1 MYLVDLYLEEL
12 SKVRDPKTVE
22 KKKYL
27 LYHLEEVRDFSKREM
42 FEFYDRLRQ
51 RLSHRSALDVLREV
65 RLFYQWLRERGYSYE
80 FSEQAFRELK
90 KKKEFEN
97 KARKYFTEEE
107 VEKILSYIRTKPKP
121 SVYYLLCVVLLSSG
135 LRISEALSLKKDDFK
150 ERRLITKREKK
161 SLCLWSKLRASSQR
175 RDKFHW
181 FFGKGSGK
189 MLSESSLIA

>member
-121 SVYYLLCVVLLSSG
+121 FVYYLLCVVLLSSAKNF
-135 LRISEALSLKKDDFK
+135 RSPVFEK
-150 ERRLITKREKK
+150 RRLQREK
-161 SLCLWSKLRASSQR
+161 AN
-175 RDKFHW
+175 H
-181 FFGKGSGK
+181 
-189 MLSESSLIA
+189 